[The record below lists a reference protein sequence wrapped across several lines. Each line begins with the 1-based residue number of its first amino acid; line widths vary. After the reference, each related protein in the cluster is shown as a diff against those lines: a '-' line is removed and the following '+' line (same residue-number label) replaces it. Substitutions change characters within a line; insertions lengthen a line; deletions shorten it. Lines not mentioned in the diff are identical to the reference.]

1 MGILEASE
9 IRRICLPAQWSYD
22 GCAIWPQITL
32 MSRCHPVARQ
42 RGEVGPRINAI
53 GWREAKGRS
62 SSNSAS
68 EVHPRIKPRV
78 LPISTASYRFD
89 AFSFLNIRA
98 MWVLTVLW
106 LM

>member
-1 MGILEASE
+1 MPARTVEL
-9 IRRICLPAQWSYD
+9 RRLRDLAAD
-22 GCAIWPQITL
+22 HVNVTL
-32 MSRCHPVARQ
+32 SSGRQ
-42 RGEVGPRINAI
+42 AGGEVYPRINAI